1 LHARRELAA
10 SPILVKVRESDLSAL
25 PSEGLPALG
34 SVGRWIG
41 RISANASEFR
51 LLDHAGQPVAQLR
64 AGPCVDLSA
73 HRDRV
78 VWIKGPSHLGS
89 PRLVVAESVAHL
101 FDVELHFAD
110 GTTPDGNDSYR
121 GVTIGEGPEEN
132 SLTVRINA
140 GKQFGGFS
148 HLVKAEEL
156 SKGSALTLPQGHSD
170 WIYQECEGPRYD
182 EARFYDAGASGVSS
196 DEDVKNR
203 FPGKFCE
210 QVGVFNISRYAR
222 HASEREDSASPLY
235 GPLPGT
241 SGSVQLTAQWMNY
254 QPGSFAVNLPED
266 LDERFGG
273 RFNQS
278 FFASRKNPV
287 ELFAG
292 VVAEPAGDTKNL
304 VIQIKALPSKF
315 VTAQPVDQVPLG
327 WSPVAMPFRKPQ
339 PLTRNPGDDL
349 ARIYLTD
356 EGLTGAIELT
366 AIYPG
371 AWGDYI
377 AVSARP
383 SGRAIYDVAITFTGA
398 RYENARPLVK
408 GPLPSLATDLVK
420 PGPIGVLQAK
430 AAGVFADVTRDGTE
444 HISDPERVP

>member
-1 LHARRELAA
+1 
-10 SPILVKVRESDLSAL
+10 
-25 PSEGLPALG
+25 
-34 SVGRWIG
+34 
-41 RISANASEFR
+41 
-51 LLDHAGQPVAQLR
+51 
-64 AGPCVDLSA
+64 
-73 HRDRV
+73 
-78 VWIKGPSHLGS
+78 
-89 PRLVVAESVAHL
+89 
-101 FDVELHFAD
+101 
-110 GTTPDGNDSYR
+110 
-121 GVTIGEGPEEN
+121 
-132 SLTVRINA
+132 
-140 GKQFGGFS
+140 
-148 HLVKAEEL
+148 
-156 SKGSALTLPQGHSD
+156 
-170 WIYQECEGPRYD
+170 
-182 EARFYDAGASGVSS
+182 
-196 DEDVKNR
+196 
-203 FPGKFCE
+203 
-210 QVGVFNISRYAR
+210 
-222 HASEREDSASPLY
+222 
-235 GPLPGT
+235 
-241 SGSVQLTAQWMNY
+241 
-254 QPGSFAVNLPED
+254 
-266 LDERFGG
+266 
-273 RFNQS
+273 
-278 FFASRKNPV
+278 V

-383 SGRAIYDVAITFTGA
+383 SGRAIYDVAITFKGA